1 MLTYVYTVTGLTRSF
16 ADRMWMIR
24 LYFLALCLGFVGF
37 GYLLITIGGPDHGVS
52 GAILTG
58 YVAGHALIKFGVGLA
73 LLGSAIQIAYW
84 LRHFLAFLP

>member
-1 MLTYVYTVTGLTRSF
+1 
-16 ADRMWMIR
+16 MWMIR
-24 LYFLALCLGFVGF
+24 LYFLALCLGFVGA
-37 GYLLITIGGPDHGVS
+37 GYLLIAIGGPDHGIS

-84 LRHFLAFLP
+84 LRHFLALLP